1 MCLDCPPHSG
11 PSGLHLKPGRM
22 VMACQCLEALSK
34 MSMQQPAVVHC
45 SLPQASDA
53 GRVKL
58 GDQHLCLFHNVEL
71 QGISAT
77 HLQVGSLG
85 QHVPAAEKL
94 AALSLP

>member
-1 MCLDCPPHSG
+1 
-11 PSGLHLKPGRM
+11 
-22 VMACQCLEALSK
+22 
-34 MSMQQPAVVHC
+34 MSMQQPAVVPC
-45 SLPQASDA
+45 SLPQDSDA

-58 GDQHLCLFHNVEL
+58 GDQHLCLFRNVEL

-94 AALSLP
+94 AAL